1 MQNRLAEHLT
11 TWKFWYAIPAA
22 ASLLLSSLLPVIA
35 SFVIDPDSPS
45 AASTMALLIPLQFIA
60 FALLALG
67 FIALFEKKWPTTRD
81 LGLTRGFSM
90 RSIIVVAVGFA
101 VSHLLF
107 WLLAFGAPDQRLE
120 AQSYFQETQRGGP
133 LLPAFAALFASV
145 ILAPVCED
153 FLYRGATLRPI
164 HDSMAR
170 RGSATVAAVVAI
182 LISSA
187 AFALPPPRR
196 RTPQPPGV
204 GLHDHRH
211 HIRPGL
217 RADGFHDRRHGGPLA
232 AELLLLRP
240 DPLLRPR

>member
-67 FIALFEKKWPTTRD
+67 FIALVEKKWPTTRD

-90 RSIIVVAVGFA
+90 RSIIVVAVGFS

-107 WLLAFGAPDQRLE
+107 WLLAFGAPISGSRPSHTSRKPNWAGPSSQR
-120 AQSYFQETQRGGP
+120 SRP
-133 LLPAFAALFASV
+133 CSPA
-145 ILAPVCED
+145 
-153 FLYRGATLRPI
+153 
-164 HDSMAR
+164 
-170 RGSATVAAVVAI
+170 
-182 LISSA
+182 
-187 AFALPPPRR
+187 
-196 RTPQPPGV
+196 
-204 GLHDHRH
+204 
-211 HIRPGL
+211 
-217 RADGFHDRRHGGPLA
+217 
-232 AELLLLRP
+232 
-240 DPLLRPR
+240 